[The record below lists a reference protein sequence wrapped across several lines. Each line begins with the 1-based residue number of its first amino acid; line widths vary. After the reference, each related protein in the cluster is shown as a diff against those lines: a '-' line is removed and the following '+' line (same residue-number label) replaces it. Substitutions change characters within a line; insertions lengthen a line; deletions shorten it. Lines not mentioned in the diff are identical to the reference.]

1 YDCEVSFFITI
12 VYMCLHVCALINSVL
27 EFQIFPFKSSWYTC
41 ELIFPVYSSV
51 SDRQLPK
58 CLTKFSK
65 RRQTCV
71 SLINS

>member
-1 YDCEVSFFITI
+1 FKSLAFPCECSVTVITI
-12 VYMCLHVCALINSVL
+12 VYMCLHVCALINSLL

-58 CLTKFSK
+58 CLTKCFY
-65 RRQTCV
+65 
-71 SLINS
+71 